1 MCVRELHR
9 LSIGLIVSLLARFI
23 QDRRFM
29 IIQKQ
34 YKFYAAHRNE
44 TLQDKCSNLHGHRYG
59 LRIHFE
65 VEREG
70 EISTLFGD
78 FDGKVEPYLKENF
91 DHGMLINRTDPLYET
106 LLGHMERTGERLR
119 LKVFDGPTSV
129 ENLAWI
135 LYSEITEMGFSLDC
149 IEVQETDT
157 STIRYT
163 RKDWVKDNRY
173 FEKKSE
179 SSAIAE

>member
-1 MCVRELHR
+1 
-9 LSIGLIVSLLARFI
+9 
-23 QDRRFM
+23 M

-44 TLQDKCSNLHGHRYG
+44 TLKDKCSNLHGHRYG

-70 EISTLFGD
+70 DISTLFGD
-78 FDGKVEPYLKENF
+78 FDGKIEPYLKENF
-91 DHGMLINRTDPLYET
+91 DHGMLINRTDPLYQS
-106 LLGHMERTGERLR
+106 LQDHMERTGEQLR

-135 LYSEITEMGFSLDC
+135 LFSEITEMGFRLDC

-163 RKDWVKDNRY
+163 RADWVKDNRH
-173 FEKKSE
+173 FAGKNETTE
-179 SSAIAE
+179 AAE

>member
-1 MCVRELHR
+1 
-9 LSIGLIVSLLARFI
+9 
-23 QDRRFM
+23 M
-29 IIQKQ
+29 IIEKQ

-70 EISTLFGD
+70 DISTLFGD
-78 FDGKVEPYLKENF
+78 FDGKIEPYLKQNF

-106 LLGHMERTGERLR
+106 LQDHMARTGENLR

-135 LYSEITEMGFSLDC
+135 LFSEITEMGFRLDC

-163 RKDWVKDNRY
+163 REDWVKDNRH
-173 FEKKSE
+173 FASKNETKE
-179 SSAIAE
+179 ATE